1 MSNMWKRFRRSPY
14 QAIAAVFMMFI
25 TLFVI
30 GTFFILIAGSSAIL
44 SYFESKPQLTVFLK
58 SDKDE
63 QAAAGL
69 TDTLKASGK
78 VATITYVSQEQA
90 LAIYREQNKDDPL
103 LLEMVTADILPASL
117 DVSAIAPVYLS
128 ALADVARQDPVV
140 DEVVFQKD
148 VVDTLL
154 SWTSTV
160 RKVGIVFIFFLMFST
175 FLILFTS
182 IGMKIAMRRE
192 EIGILRLVGATNWYI
207 RKPFILEGLMY
218 GWVGA
223 FTSSVLVSILILYS
237 QPYLSSFLRGIPTL
251 SLVQIPPVMI
261 TVWPPS
267 LTFYV
272 LVWLLLTTCGLVIG
286 LVGSMFAVS
295 RYMR

>member
-1 MSNMWKRFRRSPY
+1 MWKRFRRSPY
-14 QAIAAVFMMFI
+14 QAIATLFMMFI

-30 GTFFILIAGSSAIL
+30 GVFFILIAGSSALL

-58 SDKDE
+58 SDKDQ
-63 QAAAGL
+63 QAATQL
-69 TDTLKASGK
+69 EESLKSTGK
-78 VATITYVSQEQA
+78 VASITFISKEQA
-90 LAIYREQNKDDPL
+90 LAIYKEQNKDDPL

-117 DVSAIAPVYLS
+117 DISATAPQHLS
-128 ALADVARQDPVV
+128 TLADKARLDPIV

-160 RKVGIVFIFFLMFST
+160 RKVGIVFIIFLAIST

-182 IGMKIAMRRE
+182 IGMKIALRKE
-192 EIGILRLVGATNWYI
+192 EISILRLVGATNWFI
-207 RKPFILEGLMY
+207 KKPFVIEGITY

-223 FTSSVLVSILILYS
+223 FIASLLVCGLVLYS
-237 QPYLSSFLRGIPTL
+237 QPYLASFLRGIPTL
-251 SLVQIPPVMI
+251 HLISLSPVFI

-267 LTFYV
+267 ISFYV
-272 LVWLLLTTCGLVIG
+272 LIWLLLTSCGLLIG
-286 LVGSMFAVS
+286 LVGSLFAVS
-295 RYMR
+295 RYMRH